1 MNSDL
6 SGGYTFWTTG
16 AWCSFVCTG
25 LFTLALLAC
34 SRSDVARRKLWSELS
49 CTPERE
55 SVRTLSPFPPLVS
68 PRSCFLREFFSRA
81 LVWLLSERLEQARAR
96 LTGLARFPRSHLTS
110 KSFVKFLMSSCERA
124 GWLGS
129 RDLGFSNRDL
139 GKRDAADGIALH
151 SLSSLL
157 KNIL

>member
-1 MNSDL
+1 M
-6 SGGYTFWTTG
+6 
-16 AWCSFVCTG
+16 
-25 LFTLALLAC
+25 
-34 SRSDVARRKLWSELS
+34 
-49 CTPERE
+49 
-55 SVRTLSPFPPLVS
+55 
-68 PRSCFLREFFSRA
+68 
-81 LVWLLSERLEQARAR
+81 EQARAR

-151 SLSSLL
+151 SLSRLL
-157 KNIL
+157 KNIM